1 MTIRI
6 VAKKPPVALAATG
19 IGRRPLPKK
28 LISLISSDKY
38 YPRKTALHA
47 LVSP

>member
-6 VAKKPPVALAATG
+6 VAKPPPVALAATDFG
-19 IGRRPLPKK
+19 HRPLPQK

-38 YPRKTALHA
+38 FP
-47 LVSP
+47 